1 MTSLSAVPRPASTSS
16 LRYITGAGGMANRD
30 DPWLVPD
37 TFDVNV
43 DRARRQQRQ
52 ELVGP
57 FDDRHAVTREQLVE
71 AEIEQLREAL
81 RAIRVDVMHG
91 HATAIL
97 VDENEGRAH
106 DPAGH
111 PEPARQALRKARL
124 ARAELARQRDDVTGS
139 ETLRESHAHGVSLL
153 GAAALD
159 HALTRLKASGNAVIT
174 SRAISDS
181 SPMRSAAMSPATP

>member
-1 MTSLSAVPRPASTSS
+1 MTSLSAAPRSASTSS
-16 LRYITGAGGMANRD
+16 LRYIMCVGGMTNRD

-37 TFDVNV
+37 PFDVDV

-91 HATAIL
+91 QPTAIL

-106 DPAGH
+106 HPARH
-111 PEPARQALRKARL
+111 PESARQALREARL
-124 ARAELARQRDDVTGS
+124 AGAELA
-139 ETLRESHAHGVSLL
+139 
-153 GAAALD
+153 
-159 HALTRLKASGNAVIT
+159 
-174 SRAISDS
+174 
-181 SPMRSAAMSPATP
+181 